1 MRTGRFLLVFVMV
14 SCGGKAKGPEPLARA
29 DELKKDKVVEPEADA
44 GVTAVPIA
52 APPPTEPV
60 KPAPPPAAAATFELK
75 NDGDGDLVFTTTKGW
90 QPVLFAYTGKPPKAK
105 TVFLF
110 ETACT
115 ASCDAGDNVCP
126 VCPAP
131 KNKKE
136 ELAMAK
142 TETAAA
148 GKSILV
154 PWDGKTVVY
163 EKAPNGRNPKTC
175 KCFTKAD
182 PPPDSYTIKACGLRA
197 SKVAGKPSKAVC
209 TETTL
214 ALPLQ
219 PGQTVSL
226 SFK

>member
-1 MRTGRFLLVFVMV
+1 MRTGRFLMVVAMV
-14 SCGGKAKGPEPLARA
+14 SCGSKAKGPEPLARA
-29 DELKKDKVVEPEADA
+29 DELKKDKVIEPETDA
-44 GVTAVPIA
+44 SASSVPVA
-52 APPPTEPV
+52 QPPTPEPA
-60 KPAPPPAAAATFELK
+60 KPEPTPVGPAVTFELK

-90 QPVLFAYTGKPPKAK
+90 QPVLFAYTGKPPKAT

-110 ETACT
+110 DAACT

-142 TETAAA
+142 KETAAP
-148 GKSILV
+148 GKSLQV
-154 PWDGKTVVY
+154 PWDQKMVVY
-163 EKAPNGRNPKTC
+163 QKAPNGKKC
-175 KCFTKAD
+175 KCFTKSD

-209 TETTL
+209 TETTV
-214 ALPLQ
+214 ALPMAS
-219 PGQTVSL
+219 GKIVTL

>member
-1 MRTGRFLLVFVMV
+1 MRTGRFLMVVALV
-14 SCGGKAKGPEPLARA
+14 SCGSKVKVPPEPLARA
-29 DELKKDKVVEPEADA
+29 DELKRDKVVEPDTDA
-44 GVTAVPIA
+44 TVSGV
-52 APPPTEPV
+52 PV
-60 KPAPPPAAAATFELK
+60 APAPTPEPAKPETVPGTGAMFELK

-115 ASCDAGDNVCP
+115 AACDAGDNVCP

-136 ELAMAK
+136 EVAMAK
-142 TETAAA
+142 KETAAS
-148 GKSILV
+148 GKSLRV
-154 PWDGKTVVY
+154 PWDQKVVAY
-163 EKAPNGRNPKTC
+163 QKAPGGKKC

-182 PPPDSYTIKACGLRA
+182 PTPDSYTIKACGLRA

-209 TETTL
+209 TETTV

-219 PGQTVSL
+219 AGQVVSL